1 MSRFRV
7 HLTAPISGLAAY
19 LGSETIDRI
28 GKAREHLG
36 AVAEKPSQTT
46 ISDHSKIQAALQEA
60 RLALE
65 SARRYGYVE
74 IDGTPA
80 DCFRDVAPGWIN
92 LDIEATSQKDNDLVT
107 ELCTLC
113 SAVAGQQNGHSFTD
127 AYTPSL
133 YLHAVSTRF
142 LVPNRL
148 VASFQ
153 EISSGTRS

>member
-7 HLTAPISGLAAY
+7 HLTAPISGLAVY
-19 LGSETIDRI
+19 LEPGTIDRI
-28 GKAREHLG
+28 GQARKNLG
-36 AVAEKPSQTT
+36 AVAEKHSHSTT
-46 ISDHSKIQAALQEA
+46 SDHSKIQAALQEA

-80 DCFRDVAPGWIN
+80 DCFSDAAPGWIN
-92 LDIEATSQKDNDLVT
+92 LDIEATSQKEIDLVT
-107 ELCTLC
+107 QLCTLC
-113 SAVAGQQNGHSFTD
+113 NAVASQQNGHSFTD
-127 AYTPSL
+127 VYTPSL
-133 YLHAVSTRF
+133 YLHAVPTRF

-153 EISSGTRS
+153 EISSGTKS